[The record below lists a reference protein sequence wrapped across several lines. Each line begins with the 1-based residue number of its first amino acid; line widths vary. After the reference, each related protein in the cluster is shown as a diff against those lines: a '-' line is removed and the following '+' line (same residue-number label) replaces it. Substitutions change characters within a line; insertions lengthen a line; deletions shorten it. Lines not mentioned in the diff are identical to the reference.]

1 MPGGYGPGYWTPS
14 GGQEPSVPTQSPSGG
29 GGGGNQGG
37 PGHPGGYDPN
47 QTPITPV
54 DYTTPQ
60 TQLEIDIATGGT
72 QQPTDSFV
80 DYEGAMSNE
89 AREALRA
96 EQGFVHS
103 SIYGFTANNVVC

>member
-72 QQPTDSFV
+72 QPVSYTHLTLPT
-80 DYEGAMSNE
+80 N
-89 AREALRA
+89 RE
-96 EQGFVHS
+96 V
-103 SIYGFTANNVVC
+103 